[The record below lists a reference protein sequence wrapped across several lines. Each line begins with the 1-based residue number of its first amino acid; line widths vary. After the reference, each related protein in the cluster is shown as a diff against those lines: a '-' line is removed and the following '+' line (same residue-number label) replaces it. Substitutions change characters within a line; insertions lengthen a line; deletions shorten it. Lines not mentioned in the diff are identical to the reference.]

1 MKQLLG
7 VLSLL
12 MVLSGCV
19 STEPEPTVDILSA
32 ANPGDYD
39 VMVPFDASPTR
50 YNHGIYLGKVD
61 LMDVGQRLIEKS
73 KDVFEVSTHVLAEG
87 NVLTLPRVNA
97 LLNREST
104 ENPYGLNPP
113 KDSQFETGVG
123 NLSIP
128 DAILVADV
136 LEINF
141 YTGAPNNPTLAGIS
155 IALVFN
161 ATAQINNQTI
171 TIANDKLYA
180 YATTVGRKL
189 ERYLRGLPDLETI
202 PIYIALYKTQ
212 KSDATLPG
220 VYFGQATFTAREGQ
234 FTPLSEA
241 WYLFP
246 SQAALQN
253 DVQTSTAFNAYR
265 NAVTEFVPES
275 VGTVGQGYY
284 DNGRLRTLNITVQ
297 IQAKTYTEIYALT
310 QLLSENLSVFTQSDL
325 SITVKLKSVT
335 DVVAMIEKTRDGS
348 VRVVMT
354 P

>member
-1 MKQLLG
+1 MKRWIG
-7 VLSLL
+7 V
-12 MVLSGCV
+12 GCV
-19 STEPEPTVDILSA
+19 VLMLAGCVGSAPEPTVEVLDA

-39 VMVPFDASPTR
+39 IMVPFDASPTR
-50 YNHGIYLGKVD
+50 YNHGIYLGRVD

-73 KDVFEVSTHVLAEG
+73 KAIFPVTTHVLAEG
-87 NVLTLPRVNA
+87 NVLTLPRINA

-104 ENPYGLNPP
+104 DNPYGLNPP
-113 KDSQFETGVG
+113 KDSSFETGVG

-128 DAILVADV
+128 DAILVADI

-141 YTGAPNNPTLAGIS
+141 YTGAPETPVLAGIS

-161 ATAQINNQTI
+161 ATALINGQTV
-171 TIANDKLYA
+171 TIAHDKLYT

-202 PIYIALYKTQ
+202 PISIALYKTQ

-220 VYFGQATFTAREGQ
+220 IYFAQATFTAREGQ
-234 FTPLSEA
+234 FEPLTEA
-241 WYLFP
+241 WFLFP

-253 DVQTSTAFNAYR
+253 DVQTSTFFNAYR
-265 NAVTEFVPES
+265 SAVIAFVPES
-275 VGTVGQGYY
+275 VGTVGQGFYE
-284 DNGRLRTLNITVQ
+284 NGRLRTLNITVQ
-297 IQAKTYTEIYALT
+297 IQAKSYTEIYALT
-310 QLLSENLSVFTQSDL
+310 QLLTDNLNLFTQNDIA
-325 SITVKLKSVT
+325 ITVKLKSVT
-335 DVVAMIEKTRDGS
+335 DVVAMIERTRDNT

>member
-1 MKQLLG
+1 MKQWI
-7 VLSLL
+7 V
-12 MVLSGCV
+12 
-19 STEPEPTVDILSA
+19 ILSVVLMLA
-32 ANPGDYD
+32 GCSPTSDEPQNEVISATNPGDYNIL
-39 VMVPFDASPTR
+39 VPFDASPTR

-73 KDVFEVSTHVLAEG
+73 KAVFAVNTHLLAEG

-104 ENPYGLNPP
+104 DNPYGLNPP

-123 NLSIP
+123 NLTIP
-128 DAILVADV
+128 DAILVADL
-136 LEINF
+136 LELNF
-141 YTGAPNNPTLAGIS
+141 YTGTANNSTLAGIS

-161 ATAQINNQTI
+161 TSAVINGQTV
-171 TIANDKLYA
+171 TIANDKLYT

-189 ERYLRGLPDLETI
+189 ERYLRGLPDLETV

-220 VYFGQATFTAREGQ
+220 VYFGEATFTAREGQ
-234 FTPLSEA
+234 FAPLSEA

-253 DVQTSTAFNAYR
+253 DVQTHTAFNAYR
-265 NAVTEFVPES
+265 NAVIEFVPEA

-284 DNGRLRTLNITVQ
+284 DNGRLRNLNLTVQ

-310 QLLSENLSVFTQSDL
+310 QLLADNLSLFTQNDL
-325 SITVKLKSVT
+325 AITVKLKSVT
-335 DVVAMIEKTRDGS
+335 DTVAMIERTRDNT